1 MTRKAILAS
10 ARRAFVRAGYDGV
23 GVREIAAGAGVTAT
37 RRGSR
42 WRRIT
47 ASPTGYS
54 ADDIRAAL
62 LDDRPT
68 VALAIFPPEKYTGT
82 ITTDLFGR
90 GRNVLLWWCRAVLRP
105 AKGSGRGIEEA
116 PRGQRLVNRYFGSK
130 EKLFAEVVAETMM
143 TPAILTQKVTRS
155 PTLGEDLATAIIDQT
170 RVDANPLDGFVIMLL
185 SASNKRA
192 AEIWREQVEAH
203 HQKVMTEALSGDLAA
218 ERAAMVLALIAG
230 FQFMRQMIGL
240 HALVE
245 ADPMTLRKILAPLF
259 QQLVAGEWA
268 NGESA
273 LQRKERRQNMIDHI
287 ILTVSD
293 FKRSVAF

>member
-1 MTRKAILAS
+1 
-10 ARRAFVRAGYDGV
+10 
-23 GVREIAAGAGVTAT
+23 VREIAAGAGVTAM
-37 RRGSR
+37 
-42 WRRIT
+42 
-47 ASPTGYS
+47 
-54 ADDIRAAL
+54 
-62 LDDRPT
+62 
-68 VALAIFPPEKYTGT
+68 
-82 ITTDLFGR
+82 
-90 GRNVLLWWCRAVLRP
+90 
-105 AKGSGRGIEEA
+105 
-116 PRGQRLVNRYFGSK
+116 LVNRYFGSK

-259 QQLVAGEWA
+259 QQLVAGE
-268 NGESA
+268 
-273 LQRKERRQNMIDHI
+273 
-287 ILTVSD
+287 
-293 FKRSVAF
+293 

>member
-1 MTRKAILAS
+1 MAKSLKKRSIVARPRNAAITRAAILAS

-23 GVREIAAGAGVTAT
+23 GVREIAAGAGVTAM
-37 RRGSR
+37 
-42 WRRIT
+42 
-47 ASPTGYS
+47 
-54 ADDIRAAL
+54 
-62 LDDRPT
+62 
-68 VALAIFPPEKYTGT
+68 
-82 ITTDLFGR
+82 
-90 GRNVLLWWCRAVLRP
+90 
-105 AKGSGRGIEEA
+105 
-116 PRGQRLVNRYFGSK
+116 LVNRYFGSK

-245 ADPMTLRKILAPLF
+245 ADPITLRKILAPLF
-259 QQLVAGEWA
+259 QQLVAGE
-268 NGESA
+268 
-273 LQRKERRQNMIDHI
+273 
-287 ILTVSD
+287 
-293 FKRSVAF
+293 